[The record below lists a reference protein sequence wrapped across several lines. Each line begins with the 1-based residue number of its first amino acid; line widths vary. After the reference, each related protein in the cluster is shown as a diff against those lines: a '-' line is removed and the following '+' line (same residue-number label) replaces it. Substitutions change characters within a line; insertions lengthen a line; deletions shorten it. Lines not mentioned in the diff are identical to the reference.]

1 MKSVDPG
8 ILPQSHC
15 STFQPSEFA
24 RKNLIYMTWCGH
36 YYCTG
41 QYYMDRDSYPEAL
54 LLFVRNGEMDVK
66 YNNKAYTIHK
76 GDVLL
81 LDCVNPHN
89 YRSHDGTEFVYIHF
103 DGGNSHALVDYVI
116 ELNGGPVFR
125 QDENMEIGKELY
137 ETALIHEKGTVQPPL
152 YISTW
157 ITQLLYKLSLS
168 AVPPIEE
175 NAPISEAIR
184 YILAHVGEPITL
196 DDLSQLTNFS
206 PYYLS
211 HLFKKQTGYSPSEYI
226 INTRLE
232 KAQRLLT
239 HSRKSVAEIAYEV
252 GYGSASSFI
261 NVFTRKVGCTPKTYR
276 TQQQSGN
283 VLASNDIEIF

>member
-24 RKNLIYMTWCGH
+24 RENLIYMTWCGH
-36 YYCTG
+36 YYCTS
-41 QYYMDRDSYPEAL
+41 QYYMDRQSYPEAL
-54 LLFVRNGEMDVK
+54 LLFVRHGEMDVRYGGK
-66 YNNKAYTIHK
+66 SFTIHK
-76 GDVLL
+76 GDILL
-81 LDCVNPHN
+81 LDCNRPHY
-89 YRSHDGTEFVYIHF
+89 YRAHDDLEFVYIHF
-103 DGGNSHALVDYVI
+103 DGSNSHVLTNYLID
-116 ELNGGPVFR
+116 LNGSPIFR
-125 QDENMEIGKELY
+125 QESNMEIGKELY
-137 ETALIHEKGTVQPPL
+137 DIAVLHEKGTIQPPFQV
-152 YISTW
+152 SAW
-157 ITQLLYKLSLS
+157 ITQLLYKLSL
-168 AVPPIEE
+168 AAAPPIQEDS
-175 NAPISEAIR
+175 PINQAIQ
-184 YILAHVGEPITL
+184 YILHHVGDPITL

-232 KAQRLLT
+232 KAERMLT
-239 HSRKSVAEIAYEV
+239 HTRKSIAEIAYEV

-276 TQQQSGN
+276 TQHQSGN
-283 VLASNDIEIF
+283 IIIGYDIERF

>member
-41 QYYMDRDSYPEAL
+41 QYYMDRESYPEAL

-81 LDCVNPHN
+81 LNCVNPHY

-116 ELNGGPVFR
+116 ELNGSPVFR
-125 QDENMEIGKELY
+125 QDVNMEIG
-137 ETALIHEKGTVQPPL
+137 
-152 YISTW
+152 
-157 ITQLLYKLSLS
+157 
-168 AVPPIEE
+168 
-175 NAPISEAIR
+175 
-184 YILAHVGEPITL
+184 
-196 DDLSQLTNFS
+196 
-206 PYYLS
+206 
-211 HLFKKQTGYSPSEYI
+211 
-226 INTRLE
+226 
-232 KAQRLLT
+232 
-239 HSRKSVAEIAYEV
+239 
-252 GYGSASSFI
+252 
-261 NVFTRKVGCTPKTYR
+261 
-276 TQQQSGN
+276 
-283 VLASNDIEIF
+283 

>member
-81 LDCVNPHN
+81 LDCVNPHY

-196 DDLSQLTNFS
+196 DDLISTDKLQS
-206 PYYLS
+206 VLS
-211 HLFKKQTGYSPSEYI
+211 IASVQEA
-226 INTRLE
+226 N
-232 KAQRLLT
+232 RLLPLRV
-239 HSRKSVAEIAYEV
+239 HHQHASGKSTAPAD
-252 GYGSASSFI
+252 AQ
-261 NVFTRKVGCTPKTYR
+261 PKIR
-276 TQQQSGN
+276 GRN
-283 VLASNDIEIF
+283 RV

>member
-41 QYYMDRDSYPEAL
+41 QYYMDRESYPEAL

-81 LDCVNPHN
+81 LDCVNPHY

-137 ETALIHEKGTVQPPL
+137 ETALIHEKAQYSRL
-152 YISTW
+152 YIFLHGLRNFYTSFPCLRCRQSKKTRPSVKPFV
-157 ITQLLYKLSLS
+157 IFSRMS
-168 AVPPIEE
+168 E
-175 NAPISEAIR
+175 NP
-184 YILAHVGEPITL
+184 
-196 DDLSQLTNFS
+196 
-206 PYYLS
+206 S
-211 HLFKKQTGYSPSEYI
+211 H
-226 INTRLE
+226 
-232 KAQRLLT
+232 
-239 HSRKSVAEIAYEV
+239 
-252 GYGSASSFI
+252 
-261 NVFTRKVGCTPKTYR
+261 
-276 TQQQSGN
+276 
-283 VLASNDIEIF
+283 

>member
-1 MKSVDPG
+1 
-8 ILPQSHC
+8 
-15 STFQPSEFA
+15 
-24 RKNLIYMTWCGH
+24 
-36 YYCTG
+36 
-41 QYYMDRDSYPEAL
+41 
-54 LLFVRNGEMDVK
+54 
-66 YNNKAYTIHK
+66 
-76 GDVLL
+76 
-81 LDCVNPHN
+81 
-89 YRSHDGTEFVYIHF
+89 
-103 DGGNSHALVDYVI
+103 
-116 ELNGGPVFR
+116 
-125 QDENMEIGKELY
+125 MEIGKELY

-232 KAQRLLT
+232 KAQRLADAQPKI
-239 HSRKSVAEIAYEV
+239 RGEIAYEV

>member
-81 LDCVNPHN
+81 LDCVIRTTTVLTTAQSSSTSILTAAILT
-89 YRSHDGTEFVYIHF
+89 RS
-103 DGGNSHALVDYVI
+103 
-116 ELNGGPVFR
+116 
-125 QDENMEIGKELY
+125 
-137 ETALIHEKGTVQPPL
+137 
-152 YISTW
+152 STM
-157 ITQLLYKLSLS
+157 
-168 AVPPIEE
+168 
-175 NAPISEAIR
+175 
-184 YILAHVGEPITL
+184 
-196 DDLSQLTNFS
+196 
-206 PYYLS
+206 
-211 HLFKKQTGYSPSEYI
+211 
-226 INTRLE
+226 
-232 KAQRLLT
+232 
-239 HSRKSVAEIAYEV
+239 
-252 GYGSASSFI
+252 
-261 NVFTRKVGCTPKTYR
+261 
-276 TQQQSGN
+276 
-283 VLASNDIEIF
+283 

>member
-1 MKSVDPG
+1 
-8 ILPQSHC
+8 
-15 STFQPSEFA
+15 
-24 RKNLIYMTWCGH
+24 
-36 YYCTG
+36 
-41 QYYMDRDSYPEAL
+41 
-54 LLFVRNGEMDVK
+54 
-66 YNNKAYTIHK
+66 
-76 GDVLL
+76 
-81 LDCVNPHN
+81 
-89 YRSHDGTEFVYIHF
+89 
-103 DGGNSHALVDYVI
+103 
-116 ELNGGPVFR
+116 
-125 QDENMEIGKELY
+125 MEIGKELY

-239 HSRKSVAEIAYEV
+239 HSRGRNRVRSRLRLREQLHQRVHAKSRLHAENISHAAAERQRTRQQRHRNFLNAKDRSNCAPV
-252 GYGSASSFI
+252 FFCREFAPKLRGSAFYLSVLLLRFSHIKKQPPSSS
-261 NVFTRKVGCTPKTYR
+261 
-276 TQQQSGN
+276 SGN
-283 VLASNDIEIF
+283 EDDEQLLCRVGLAVLKSQANSQKIKRRDAGSKRMSLP

>member
-41 QYYMDRDSYPEAL
+41 QYYMDRESYPEAL

-81 LDCVNPHN
+81 LDCVNPHY

-137 ETALIHEKGTVQPPL
+137 ETALIHEKGTVQP
-152 YISTW
+152 T
-157 ITQLLYKLSLS
+157 
-168 AVPPIEE
+168 
-175 NAPISEAIR
+175 
-184 YILAHVGEPITL
+184 
-196 DDLSQLTNFS
+196 
-206 PYYLS
+206 
-211 HLFKKQTGYSPSEYI
+211 
-226 INTRLE
+226 
-232 KAQRLLT
+232 
-239 HSRKSVAEIAYEV
+239 
-252 GYGSASSFI
+252 
-261 NVFTRKVGCTPKTYR
+261 
-276 TQQQSGN
+276 
-283 VLASNDIEIF
+283 